1 MRDDSYDEK
10 SLKVTSASKY
20 KVWKVGQSEEHANR
34 QSVPAPLNKTRI
46 ALGMS
51 QNVEISKANWTD
63 PIQRKHFIDLCLQE
77 ANKGFRSS
85 GGLKSS
91 AWPRIAEE
99 LEKLLGKRH
108 GYNSVTKTFDWPAEK
123 WEEYLQKYPEAKQ
136 FRFKPLAN
144 MEELEA
150 LFGGVLATGSKNWSS
165 GGVIASGAEE
175 SSTHSTSMP
184 SETSISLEEDENL
197 PRNTND
203 EAEGSKK
210 KQKKGKKEQNQ
221 EEMNRI
227 INVLENF
234 EGPSVKECMKILKKL
249 LTYEDPLYYVAING
263 FCKKKEYRE
272 VWVEME
278 SDEERMGWIQSL
290 RK

>member
-1 MRDDSYDEK
+1 
-10 SLKVTSASKY
+10 
-20 KVWKVGQSEEHANR
+20 
-34 QSVPAPLNKTRI
+34 
-46 ALGMS
+46 MS
-51 QNVEISKANWTD
+51 QNIEISRANWTD

-77 ANKGFRSS
+77 ANKGFRSG

-99 LEKLLGKRH
+99 LEKLLGKHYTSKQLKNGWDYMKRQYLIWSKMMTMTGH

-144 MEELEA
+144 VEELEA
-150 LFGGVLATGSKNWSS
+150 LFEGVLATGSKNWSS
-165 GGVIASGAEE
+165 GGVMAYGAEE

-184 SETSISLEEDENL
+184 SETSISLEEDEDL

-210 KQKKGKKEQNQ
+210 KQKKGKKEQTQ

-227 INVLENF
+227 VNVLENF
-234 EGPSVKECMKILKKL
+234 EGPTVKECMKILKRL
-249 LTYEDPLYYVAING
+249 LTYEDPLYYVAINA

-272 VWVEME
+272 VWMEME

-290 RK
+290 QK